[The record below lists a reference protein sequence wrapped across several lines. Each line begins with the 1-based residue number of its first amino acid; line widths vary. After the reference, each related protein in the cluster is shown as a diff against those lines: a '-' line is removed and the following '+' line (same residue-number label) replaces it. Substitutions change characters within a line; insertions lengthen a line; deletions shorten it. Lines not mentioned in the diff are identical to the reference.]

1 MVAKRK
7 RITGAGPA
15 KRPPKRRGLFP
26 GEYER
31 TSTVVHSEDVME
43 FGRLSEMNAEQR
55 EAYLR
60 SETDGYGRSK
70 RFFIVHTR
78 RMDSRWTFTIESG
91 GERWVLPL
99 KVVEQRAHADLVH
112 DHAAIVHRVGPRDWE
127 AARRVVLQLV
137 EQHSAEFGRKH
148 FERED
153 AAGHHCVEHAVQ
165 RRVSAGGE
173 SGDEA
178 AREPM

>member
-99 KVVEQRAHADLVH
+99 KVVEQMART
-112 DHAAIVHRVGPRDWE
+112 RDSIHKE
-127 AARRVVLQLV
+127 LRQEKALEMQATRARRKDAEDRQLREASV
-137 EQHSAEFGRKH
+137 AWAQEASNGIGRLPVAH
-148 FERED
+148 FDSISEWTALE
-153 AAGHHCVEHAVQ
+153 
-165 RRVSAGGE
+165 GE
-173 SGDEA
+173 
-178 AREPM
+178 